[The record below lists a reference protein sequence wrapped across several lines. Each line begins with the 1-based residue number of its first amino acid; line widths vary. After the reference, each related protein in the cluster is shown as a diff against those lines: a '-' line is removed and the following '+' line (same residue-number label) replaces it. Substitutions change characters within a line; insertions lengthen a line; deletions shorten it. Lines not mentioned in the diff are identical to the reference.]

1 MKKLLLLLTVS
12 ALISCKNE
20 NKTVEIQNST
30 DTAGIEQTETTDS
43 DQLGFAADKTALKWT
58 AYKTPEKV
66 AVHGSFDSIVV
77 NNTKESVIPEE
88 ILENADFT
96 IYTSSMTT
104 GDVSRDAKIIG
115 LFFNNLEGQT
125 ITGSF
130 GKFSDNTVPVTLK
143 MNNVE
148 AVKDFS
154 YTFENKKI
162 IITGVIDVIEDFK
175 AQKGFDLLEEACAAL
190 HMNKSWTDV
199 SIEVISD
206 LER

>member
-12 ALISCKNE
+12 ALFSCKNE

-58 AYKTPEKV
+58 AFKTPEKV